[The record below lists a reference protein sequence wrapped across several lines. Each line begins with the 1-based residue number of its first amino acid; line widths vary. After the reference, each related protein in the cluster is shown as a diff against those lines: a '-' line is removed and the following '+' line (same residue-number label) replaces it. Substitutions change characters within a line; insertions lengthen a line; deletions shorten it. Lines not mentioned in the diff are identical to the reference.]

1 MAAIIAAKSTFRSR
15 TFSTPTPDYNRWE
28 PPCIHYRI
36 WDHRS
41 RVPMAARY
49 PLGLAASECSMRI
62 QGVECCSKTGRVRRS
77 ATSKKIFAR
86 RHHADE
92 VSLVNADNSRG
103 TDHRFAL
110 GGADIPSTPNATAGP
125 RSNGRGCKQP

>member
-1 MAAIIAAKSTFRSR
+1 M
-15 TFSTPTPDYNRWE
+15 E
-28 PPCIHYRI
+28 
-36 WDHRS
+36 
-41 RVPMAARY
+41 ARL

-110 GGADIPSTPNATAGP
+110 GGADIPSTPNANAGP
-125 RSNGRGCKQP
+125 RSNGSRCKLPSVTPPDANREYEAHR